1 MVVIG
6 IELLEDEK
14 AILFLRKL
22 FKSFYIMKKEEKV
35 TGLWR
40 NILIMAFVK
49 FKISAN
55 KILRQHCFYVIIN

>member
-1 MVVIG
+1 
-6 IELLEDEK
+6 
-14 AILFLRKL
+14 LRKL